1 LVGFLCPRK
10 QLKLSLNATITAK
23 HGFFIVTSKLIHSTT
38 LFQGG
43 QLHADAWALLTPSGC
58 STGVGAGWSSL
69 EADSIEDG
77 TGQVLH
83 AGFFDTHCHGGGG
96 YSANRGLTDIK
107 AILDYN
113 QEHQVSRNLISLVSA
128 EVADMVEIAESARAL
143 AEDKRFIG
151 LHFEGP
157 FLAAAYCGAQNP
169 KVLKNPTDAEL
180 EAIIAPG
187 TVKSMT
193 IAPELFTEDQLR
205 LLARANIKICFGHS
219 EGNYDQ
225 ARVLF
230 ESFPGSVMTHTFNA
244 MLPIHHRAAGP
255 IPAALE
261 TETFMELIADGI
273 HVEPSVA
280 RLIPKDSL
288 ILVTDAIEAAG
299 STEGHYLLGGLEVS
313 VQNGIARTKD
323 GNLAGSTLAMDDA
336 VKNYASWSEDDLAAM
351 KAAITN
357 PEQAYGVSSAELSI
371 DNYFLISLPAANH

>member
-1 LVGFLCPRK
+1 M
-10 QLKLSLNATITAK
+10 
-23 HGFFIVTSKLIHSTT
+23 TSKLIHSTT

-43 QLHADAWALLTPSGC
+43 QLHADAWALLTPNGS
-58 STGVGAGWSSL
+58 STGVGAGWRNL

-96 YSANRGLTDIK
+96 YAANRGLTDIK

-128 EVADMVEIAESARAL
+128 EIADMVEIAESARAL
-143 AEDKRFIG
+143 VEDKRFIG

-169 KVLKNPTDAEL
+169 KVLKPPTDAEL

-193 IAPELFTEDQLR
+193 IAPELFSEDQLR
-205 LLARANIKICFGHS
+205 LIARANIKICFGHS
-219 EGNYDQ
+219 ASNYDQ
-225 ARVLF
+225 ARALF

-244 MLPIHHRAAGP
+244 MLPIRHRAPGP

-273 HVEPSVA
+273 HVESAVA
-280 RLIPKDSL
+280 RLITKGSL

-299 STEGHYLLGGLEVS
+299 GKEGKYILGGLEIL
-313 VQNGIARTKD
+313 VQNGNARTKD
-323 GNLAGSTLAMDDA
+323 GKLAGSTLSMDDA
-336 VKNYASWSEDDLAAM
+336 VKNYASWSGDDLAAM

-357 PEQAYGVSSAELSI
+357 PENAYGVSSVELSI
-371 DNYFLISLPAANH
+371 ENHFLISLPASERKEH

>member
-1 LVGFLCPRK
+1 MPQK
-10 QLKLSLNATITAK
+10 ATNIELERDHHSQTWV
-23 HGFFIVTSKLIHSTT
+23 FIVTSKLIHSTT

-43 QLHADAWALLTPSGC
+43 QLHADAWALLTPNGS
-58 STGVGAGWSSL
+58 STGVGAGWRNL
-69 EADSIEDG
+69 EADSICDG

-96 YSANRGLTDIK
+96 YAANRGLTDIR
-107 AILDYN
+107 AILDHN

-169 KVLKNPTDAEL
+169 KVLKTPTDAEL

-219 EGNYDQ
+219 ESNYDQ
-225 ARVLF
+225 ARALF
-230 ESFPGSVMTHTFNA
+230 ETFPRSVMTHTFNA
-244 MLPIHHRAAGP
+244 MLPIHHRAPGP

-273 HVEPSVA
+273 HVESAVA

-288 ILVTDAIEAAG
+288 VLVTDAIEAAG
-299 STEGHYLLGGLEVS
+299 SKEGKYILGGLEIL
-313 VQNGIARTKD
+313 VQNGVARTKD
-323 GNLAGSTLAMDDA
+323 GNLAGSTLSMDDA
-336 VKNYASWSEDDLAAM
+336 VKNYASWSGDDLAAM

-357 PEQAYGVSSAELSI
+357 PENAYGVSSVELSI
-371 DNYFLISLPAANH
+371 DNHYLISLPTSERKEH